1 MALAQTSRKS
11 QKLAVMMLDLD
22 YFKNINDSLGH
33 MVGDQLLKETGQRLT
48 DLLRQNDTI
57 ARLGGNEFIILLP
70 EIGRVDKSAEAVGK
84 NLTAFQQPFICVSHK
99 IISTTSIGIAL
110 YPDDGQDTYFLLQ
123 NSDIA
128 MYYVKA
134 YERNNYKLFAN
145 TNFDQIA

>member
-11 QKLAVMMLDLD
+11 QKLAVM
-22 YFKNINDSLGH
+22 
-33 MVGDQLLKETGQRLT
+33 
-48 DLLRQNDTI
+48 
-57 ARLGGNEFIILLP
+57 IIEMNLLP
-70 EIGRVDKSAEAVGK
+70 EIGRVDDFAEAVGK
-84 NLTAFQQPFICVSHK
+84 NLTAFQQPFICGSHN
-99 IISTTSIGIAL
+99 IISSTSNTSIGIAL